1 MNKFLKLGINIG
13 LSILV
18 LVLGYWLYDEIFS
31 PYFFTKAKDMRYAK
45 THERM
50 DDIILAQDAYK
61 EVTGVYASDF
71 DTLIQV
77 LKTDSVM
84 QIKSFGEEGDTVLV
98 ISVNEA
104 IKLFDIDPDLPKDK
118 LISMISKSVNA
129 YNDQLKNAGGDLITT
144 YKVEDTVYIPA
155 IETLELKHTTIDS
168 LKYIPFSDGKT
179 FEMESGILEIGL
191 GRVKVA
197 VFEVTAYNRDILKGL
212 DERFYR
218 KDEGLILGS
227 LTEASTDIEPIK
239 FD

>member
-1 MNKFLKLGINIG
+1 MNRILKLGINIG
-13 LSILV
+13 LTLV
-18 LVLGYWLYDEIFS
+18 VLALGYWLYDEIFS
-31 PYFFTKAKDMRYAK
+31 PYFFMQKKEMRYAK
-45 THERM
+45 THERL

-84 QIKSFGEEGDTVLV
+84 QIKSFGEEGDTVMI
-98 ISVNEA
+98 ISVKEA
-104 IKLFDIDPDLPKDK
+104 IEFFDIDPNLSKDR

-129 YNDQLKNAGGDLITT
+129 YNEQLKNSGGDLITT
-144 YKVEDTVYIPA
+144 YKVEDTVYIPV
-155 IETLELKHTTIDS
+155 IETLELKHTSIDS
-168 LKYIPFSDGKT
+168 LKYIPFSDGAV
-179 FEMESGILEIGL
+179 FELESGILEIGL
-191 GRVKVA
+191 GRVKVS
-197 VFEVTAYNRDILKGL
+197 VFEVVAYNKDILKGL

-227 LTEASTDIEPIK
+227 LTEASTDIEAIK